1 MKMIFDRNGEG
12 RQELVVALGMIS
24 DSLDYSKWKP
34 VLPLAARQLTCIIGA
49 DVLSA
54 IVDLYWDEP
63 GSRERGTC
71 IHGAACRGIFRMGKG
86 CSHVG
91 CTAWR

>member
-12 RQELVVALGMIS
+12 RQELVAALGMIS

-54 IVDLYWDEP
+54 IVDLYWDEDLDP
-63 GSRERGTC
+63 EKEELVYSIWRMSRW
-71 IHGAACRGIFRMGKG
+71 ML
-86 CSHVG
+86 
-91 CTAWR
+91 W

>member
-12 RQELVVALGMIS
+12 RQELVAALGMIS

-54 IVDLYWDEP
+54 IVDLYWDE
-63 GSRERGTC
+63 GRGHLRR
-71 IHGAACRGIFRMGKG
+71 HGRGVIESGVLR
-86 CSHVG
+86 
-91 CTAWR
+91 

>member
-34 VLPLAARQLTCIIGA
+34 VLPLAARQLTCI
-49 DVLSA
+49 
-54 IVDLYWDEP
+54 
-63 GSRERGTC
+63 SRGGRAFGDSRPLL
-71 IHGAACRGIFRMGKG
+71 G
-86 CSHVG
+86 
-91 CTAWR
+91 